1 MNLTRIL
8 SISSLCISGAACALV
23 GYTKYASSSSPAPIV
38 IDVTDYDE
46 VYNEG
51 YDAGYEQGYHAA
63 IEQQAE
69 CEIPAKSDENAYSM
83 MEQISWLLGR

>member
-8 SISSLCISGAACALV
+8 SISSLCISSAACALV
-23 GYTKYASSSSPAPIV
+23 GYSKYTSSSAPVV

-63 IEQQAE
+63 LDQQTE
-69 CEIPAKSDENAYSM
+69 CEVPDHAKNEENASM